1 VSCTIGS
8 LFTGY
13 GGLDMGVAAALGES
27 RVAWTSDIDKGAC
40 KAIAHH
46 HPDTPNLGD
55 ITTIDWATVEPV
67 DVITGGSPCQDLSAA
82 GQRAGMTT
90 GTRSNLWVAMREAI
104 AILRPRLVVWENVRG
119 AYSAPADSGVEPCP
133 GCVGDRPGVSMRAL
147 GRVLGDLSELGYDAV
162 WHGLRA
168 ADVGAPH
175 ARFRVF
181 VVAYPQGSPWRLA
194 HRNDASTPD
203 PTSRRRREHDP
214 DLRGL
219 PVTHTDGHDILPTPT
234 ARDDKGHNQRGDTS
248 CLTGALL
255 PTPRATDGTNG
266 GPNQRGSSG
275 DLMLPSAV
283 HQLLPTPTASQF
295 PSNKSLSPGATERPA
310 LGAINQLLPTPSV
323 ADATGGH
330 ATRSGTHGTGGPDLR
345 TAIANTTQWG
355 TYAPAIE
362 HWQNVTGHPV
372 PPPTETG
379 PQGAQRLSPRFVE
392 WMMGYPQNWTDL
404 NSPKPSTE
412 PVN

>member
-1 VSCTIGS
+1 MSCTIGS

-46 HPDTPNLGD
+46 HPDAPNLGD

-82 GQRAGMTT
+82 GRRAGMTA

-104 AILRPRLVVWENVRG
+104 ATLRPRLVVWENVRG

-133 GCVGDRPGVSMRAL
+133 GCVGEGSSVSLRAL
-147 GRVLGDLSELGYDAV
+147 GRVLGDLSELRYNAV

-181 VVAYPQGSPWRLA
+181 VVAYPQGSPWRIE
-194 HRNDASTPD
+194 HQEHPAS
-203 PTSRRRREHDP
+203 RVE
-214 DLRGL
+214 
-219 PVTHTDGHDILPTPT
+219 TD
-234 ARDDKGHNQRGDTS
+234 
-248 CLTGALL
+248 LL
-255 PTPRATDGTNG
+255 PTPVVMDAKEHHSPT
-266 GPNQRGSSG
+266 SSFTSL
-275 DLMLPSAV
+275 DKLPVPLPSAV

-310 LGAINQLLPTPSV
+310 LSAINQLLPTSLAQRTTP
-323 ADATGGH
+323 
-330 ATRSGTHGTGGPDLR
+330 RGGPNFHELVHGITPWGR
-345 TAIANTTQWG
+345 YSEAITHWERILGRPAPEPLTTS
-355 TYAPAIE
+355 
-362 HWQNVTGHPV
+362 VKTGR
-372 PPPTETG
+372 
-379 PQGAQRLSPRFVE
+379 PQLSALLVE
-392 WMMGYPQNWTDL
+392 WMMGLAAGHVTDIPNTSRVEQLKLLGNGVVPQQAAEAVRFALTVGA
-404 NSPKPSTE
+404 S
-412 PVN
+412 

>member
-1 VSCTIGS
+1 MSCTIGS

-46 HPDTPNLGD
+46 HPDAPNLGD

-82 GQRAGMTT
+82 GRRAGMTA

-104 AILRPRLVVWENVRG
+104 ATLQPRLVVWENVRG

-133 GCVGDRPGVSMRAL
+133 GCVGEGSSVSLRAL
-147 GRVLGDLSELGYDAV
+147 GRVLGDLSELRYNAV

-181 VVAYPQGSPWRLA
+181 VVAYPQGSPWRIE
-194 HRNDASTPD
+194 HQEHPAS
-203 PTSRRRREHDP
+203 RVE
-214 DLRGL
+214 
-219 PVTHTDGHDILPTPT
+219 TD
-234 ARDDKGHNQRGDTS
+234 
-248 CLTGALL
+248 LL
-255 PTPRATDGTNG
+255 PTPVVMDAKEHHSPT
-266 GPNQRGSSG
+266 SSFTSL
-275 DLMLPSAV
+275 DKLPVPLPSAV

-310 LGAINQLLPTPSV
+310 LSAINQLLPTSLAQRTTP
-323 ADATGGH
+323 
-330 ATRSGTHGTGGPDLR
+330 RGGPNFHELVHGITPWGR
-345 TAIANTTQWG
+345 YSEAITHWERILGRPAPEPLTTS
-355 TYAPAIE
+355 
-362 HWQNVTGHPV
+362 VKTGR
-372 PPPTETG
+372 
-379 PQGAQRLSPRFVE
+379 PQLSALLVE
-392 WMMGYPQNWTDL
+392 WMMGLPTGHVTDIPNTSRVEQLKLLGNGVVPQQAAEAVRFALTVGA
-404 NSPKPSTE
+404 S
-412 PVN
+412 